1 MSKLLVMGSRSQ
13 RMMPNDSGVATIPKP
28 IFPTADKS
36 LMRAKTLNVE
46 QEIALLENEIQI
58 QSQKLA
64 TARRNNVK
72 QIQRS
77 ITTRQEKLE
86 RLKAASYPQINST
99 GTNNNKDQGGLNNS
113 TPSSGKLA
121 VVRNSSPLTEIDDKE
136 MNSNKP
142 IETESAQSLSLQ
154 GELRTSESHTIPEAS
169 RNQVEVDS
177 FSPDSNTVV
186 LQSYTTSHSNNRPVK
201 TALEP
206 VRSLLGTSSPSLVD
220 LGARVGEILDNAM
233 GRHETTSTS
242 LVMSPTHSNV
252 YLGRDL
258 SEGAR
263 ALMIDIPAPD
273 SSHDVQPT
281 MPDSKSVGSS
291 CSSAPNGIEV
301 DPPVQKYSQSTPES
315 VSSSSSPAPDG
326 AEADLE
332 IQPGYLRADGDMPLG
347 QGDVVLPR
355 VLNSY
360 PTQNTALNTSEVF
373 NLKSSVHSVA
383 HDQEVGAIP
392 NASTNEVFGK
402 TISISIPIA
411 PIPPSGIDPDSMVL
425 PPNFGPDAGPVAE
438 GSSAGTIFDLTIQQ
452 ESLLPGKP
460 QSLSDPPSPPVPEL
474 SPSNATLG
482 CVSESGLHSQN
493 LPLSPVEHSTS
504 TSRQIHPES
513 NNELQASQSMLSSS
527 LFSSSIPSAKLRELF
542 QTASEMGLSLFD
554 FNGNHVLLEQGH

>member
-13 RMMPNDSGVATIPKP
+13 RMMPNDSGVVTIPKP

-36 LMRAKTLNVE
+36 LMRTKTLNVE

-86 RLKAASYPQINST
+86 QLKAASYPQINST
-99 GTNNNKDQGGLNNS
+99 STNNNKDQGGLNNS

-142 IETESAQSLSLQ
+142 IKTESAQSLSLQ

-169 RNQVEVDS
+169 RNQVEVNS

-206 VRSLLGTSSPSLVD
+206 VRSLLGMSSPSLVD

-233 GRHETTSTS
+233 GRHKTTSTS
-242 LVMSPTHSNV
+242 LVMPPMHSNV

-281 MPDSKSVGSS
+281 MPNSKSVGSS

-332 IQPGYLRADGDMPLG
+332 IQPGYLCADGDMSLG
-347 QGDVVLPR
+347 QGDVVLP
-355 VLNSY
+355 
-360 PTQNTALNTSEVF
+360 
-373 NLKSSVHSVA
+373 
-383 HDQEVGAIP
+383 
-392 NASTNEVFGK
+392 TNEVFGK

-425 PPNFGPDAGPVAE
+425 PPNFGPNAGPMAE

-482 CVSESGLHSQN
+482 CISESGLHSQN

-527 LFSSSIPSAKLRELF
+527 LFSSSIPLAKLQELF